1 MAAAPTGTVTVEW
14 NYAITASLNMYT
26 QTSASATHNP
36 TATAGKIYWA
46 SDPAGSTS
54 SGCDGTIATA
64 SAGTDASANATVN
77 FGNVAADSTDYANCL
92 ETNAIDANIV
102 TNDSSG
108 GNLTVA
114 ESGAPSDY
122 DTASNGSL
130 LCILPANTWSTTG
143 NTAWAAS
150 SRVAAVSMNSTVAC
164 SSGTA
169 VTSVAATLL
178 ALTKST
184 TDSDINQD
192 LQLNIGPQMQSG
204 SQTLTLTYTFT
215 TN

>member
-14 NYAITASLNMYT
+14 NYAITATITMYT
-26 QTSASATHNP
+26 QTTASQTHNP

-54 SGCDGTIATA
+54 SECNGSESQT
-64 SAGTDASANATVN
+64 TDASANATVN
-77 FGNVAADSTDYANCL
+77 YGTVVADGTDYTNCL
-92 ETNAIDANIV
+92 ETNAIDAYIV

-108 GNLTVA
+108 ANLTVSEA
-114 ESGAPSDY
+114 GAPSDY

-130 LCILPANTWSTTG
+130 LCILPDGTWSTTG
-143 NTAWAAS
+143 NTAWTTSARS
-150 SRVAAVSMNSTVAC
+150 AAVSMASTTAC

-169 VTSVAATLL
+169 VTAAAANIL

-184 TDSDINQD
+184 TGSDLNSD
-192 LQLNIGPQMQSG
+192 LQLNMGPQMQSG